1 VLHSVAAMS
10 SARDESEEVPFDF
23 EESKDEV
30 EDE

>member
-1 VLHSVAAMS
+1 MS